1 MRLRTATAVLMAGM
15 MTLGGVAGA
24 QPAPAAI
31 ERPQGEPAAAA
42 RGEALTEDEE
52 RDLAAKSEEP
62 DETVTGGA
70 LNTQQLTYI
79 VIALAAA
86 VLVLIFK

>member
-1 MRLRTATAVLMAGM
+1 MRLRTATAVLMAGLF
-15 MTLGGVAGA
+15 TVGGVAGA

-31 ERPQGEPAAAA
+31 EQGEKA
-42 RGEALTEDEE
+42 RGEALTAAEE
-52 RDLAAKSEEP
+52 QELAAKSEEP
-62 DETVTGGA
+62 DEKVTGGA

-86 VLVLIFK
+86 VLVLILK

>member
-24 QPAPAAI
+24 QAAPPAI
-31 ERPQGEPAAAA
+31 EQTERQ
-42 RGEALTEDEE
+42 RGEALSEAEE
-52 RDLAAKSEEP
+52 RELAAKSEEP

>member
-24 QPAPAAI
+24 QPAPVAI
-31 ERPQGEPAAAA
+31 EQPQRE
-42 RGEALTEDEE
+42 RGEALSEAEE
-52 RDLAAKSEEP
+52 RELAERSEEP

>member
-1 MRLRTATAVLMAGM
+1 MRLRTATAVLLAGM

-24 QPAPAAI
+24 QPAP
-31 ERPQGEPAAAA
+31 EPAVVEQTERQ
-42 RGEALTEDEE
+42 RGEALTEAEE
-52 RDLAAKSEEP
+52 RELAARSEEP
-62 DETVTGGA
+62 DEKVTGGA